1 MQSCHSF
8 IVGRRKRTK
17 IILKIRKK
25 YTSLENFALNATF
38 IVRSASFWG
47 SCQMGGISGIIY
59 LDVAE
64 TFDIQ
69 LIESCK
75 KGNRAAQKILYD
87 RLAPR
92 MFPVC
97 IRYIGDRT
105 AAEDILQDGF
115 ITLFTRLDSYKG
127 EGSFEGW
134 ARRIFVTTALMS
146 LRKKD
151 ALKMSDELEA
161 IRGMKAD
168 TTSQTQNVGYKEL
181 MKLVM
186 SLPPGFRTVFNMYA
200 IEGYSHKEIAEML
213 GISETTSRTQFSRAR
228 VWLQNKIQELENV

>member
-1 MQSCHSF
+1 M
-8 IVGRRKRTK
+8 
-17 IILKIRKK
+17 
-25 YTSLENFALNATF
+25 E
-38 IVRSASFWG
+38 
-47 SCQMGGISGIIY
+47 GISGIIY

-161 IRGMKAD
+161 IRGIGHVA
-168 TTSQTQNVGYKEL
+168 
-181 MKLVM
+181 
-186 SLPPGFRTVFNMYA
+186 PPR
-200 IEGYSHKEIAEML
+200 
-213 GISETTSRTQFSRAR
+213 
-228 VWLQNKIQELENV
+228 LQNGVQHVRDRRVFSQGDCRDVGNKRDYLKDPVQQSKSMAAEQDTGIGKCLMTSNIMTWIL